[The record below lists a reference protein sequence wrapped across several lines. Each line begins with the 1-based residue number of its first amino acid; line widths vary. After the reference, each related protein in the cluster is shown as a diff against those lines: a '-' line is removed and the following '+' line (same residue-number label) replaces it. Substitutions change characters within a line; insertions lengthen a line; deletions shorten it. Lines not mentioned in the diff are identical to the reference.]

1 MSLIEDFNTAYNESS
16 TKWSPWWKE
25 AKRDTEYYLGK
36 QWSKKDRAY
45 LEAQDRDPEVYNRV
59 KLIVSRI
66 SGYQRKNRLSM
77 RVEATA
83 GSDQTAAILS
93 GIVQYEM
100 NKPGVGSGYMLMSNA
115 FKWGALCS
123 GLNDIEVYMD
133 YSMDPVC
140 GDIRFRRRPYNSML
154 RDPYFTELD
163 LSDCRYILDRIWVTK
178 DEAKA
183 ILPGHRNTI
192 TAMLPKGPD
201 GKFPHAAKEKD
212 FRGKPLLKLDRF
224 YRQEFKKT
232 YSLVNQMTG
241 QVSEWEGNKADL
253 DRQLSQPAQVQGVN
267 LGVNWGQILQPM
279 AGQKRII
286 KLAYLLDDKEMYDD
300 EDPLG
305 LDDYPFVPVMGYW
318 APEYDEMKW
327 KLQGMIRTIRDAA
340 TQSNKRR
347 MKLLDMMDSQ
357 LLGMAVEED
366 AMVDIDNVNLRGH
379 GVTYYM
385 KKGRLDGIKP
395 LQGPPIQPG
404 TLESIKAMD
413 QDQDDLS
420 GIAAELSGQIE
431 PGENAQ
437 SFIQSK
443 LREGNALT
451 AFQDLFDA
459 YRDSK
464 KLLGSKV
471 MRASQVHY
479 SPQKVFRITKK
490 QPTPEFSD
498 RKFGVYD
505 CLVSEGALTDS
516 QKRMRYGEAIALK
529 AQGMPMPW
537 SKILEYSG
545 LEIEPELVQQIK
557 QQEQIQMKLTMGK
570 VEAEM
575 MRVKLQAAL
584 DQAKASAI
592 QVKSGLDR
600 AKTMEIIKKLESMDT
615 AQMMK
620 MIELSMKIEKEGHF
634 GVDPLPQPESNVI
647 PMKRNEQMM
656 TTR

>member
-327 KLQGMIRTIRDAA
+327 KLQGM
-340 TQSNKRR
+340 
-347 MKLLDMMDSQ
+347 
-357 LLGMAVEED
+357 
-366 AMVDIDNVNLRGH
+366 
-379 GVTYYM
+379 
-385 KKGRLDGIKP
+385 
-395 LQGPPIQPG
+395 
-404 TLESIKAMD
+404 
-413 QDQDDLS
+413 
-420 GIAAELSGQIE
+420 
-431 PGENAQ
+431 
-437 SFIQSK
+437 
-443 LREGNALT
+443 
-451 AFQDLFDA
+451 
-459 YRDSK
+459 
-464 KLLGSKV
+464 
-471 MRASQVHY
+471 
-479 SPQKVFRITKK
+479 
-490 QPTPEFSD
+490 
-498 RKFGVYD
+498 
-505 CLVSEGALTDS
+505 
-516 QKRMRYGEAIALK
+516 
-529 AQGMPMPW
+529 PMPW